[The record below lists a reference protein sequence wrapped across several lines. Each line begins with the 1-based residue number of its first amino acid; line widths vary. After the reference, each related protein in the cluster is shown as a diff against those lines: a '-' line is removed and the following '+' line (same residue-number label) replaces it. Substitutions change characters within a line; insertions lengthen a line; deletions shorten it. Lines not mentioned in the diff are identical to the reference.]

1 MGGRAAPIEPRSVG
15 DVSDQLREQL
25 ALGVGADRLGGRR
38 EIDLP
43 TREQQDQSSQ
53 LVEDRR
59 VLDRRRNEITQ
70 AAELNTLVIKE
81 VIYSIVGRFQQVA
94 VDAQWRRMRGRDAE
108 KQTDRHGQS
117 SQKVFESHIAPHFGF
132 GESPQRWFSILSRS
146 TGTKGRKR
154 RSLRST
160 FYTRSQ
166 SNCDVIFALGGIFT

>member
-59 VLDRRRNEITQ
+59 VLDRRRNKITQ
-70 AAELNTLVIKE
+70 AAELNTLAIKE
-81 VIYSIVGRFQQVA
+81 VIYSIVGRFQKVA
-94 VDAQWRRMRGRDAE
+94 VDVQWRRMRGRDAE

-117 SQKVFESHIAPHFGF
+117 SQKVFESHITPLFVF
-132 GESPQRWFSILSRS
+132 VESSPPLGQHALKINWDEGKEETISSINILHPIAVE
-146 TGTKGRKR
+146 
-154 RSLRST
+154 L
-160 FYTRSQ
+160 
-166 SNCDVIFALGGIFT
+166 